1 MDKMRANAYKLRNT
15 KQICG
20 KRGWS
25 QGLVCAI
32 VYVAQSTY
40 SVKNTEYRMW
50 FWKNEK
56 IEHKTPDI
64 SENSYRK
71 LCVQMHGKREGT
83 DCIFTKHRNM
93 V

>member
-1 MDKMRANAYKLRNT
+1 MDKMRVNAYKLRNT

-20 KRGWS
+20 KRWWS

-32 VYVAQSTY
+32 VYVAQSTH
-40 SVKNTEYRMW
+40 SVKNTEYRTW

-71 LCVQMHGKREGT
+71 LCVRMHGKREST
-83 DCIFTKHRNM
+83 DCVFTKHRNM

>member
-1 MDKMRANAYKLRNT
+1 MDKMRVNAYKLRNT
-15 KQICG
+15 KQICWKAMG
-20 KRGWS
+20 GI

-32 VYVAQSTY
+32 VYVAQSTH
-40 SVKNTEYRMW
+40 SVKNTEYRTW

-71 LCVQMHGKREGT
+71 LCV
-83 DCIFTKHRNM
+83 
-93 V
+93 

>member
-1 MDKMRANAYKLRNT
+1 MDKMRVNAYKLRNT

-32 VYVAQSTY
+32 VYVAQSTH
-40 SVKNTEYRMW
+40 SVKNTEYRTW

-64 SENSYRK
+64 SENPYRK
-71 LCVQMHGKREGT
+71 LCVRMHGKREST
-83 DCIFTKHRNM
+83 DCVFTKHRNM

>member
-1 MDKMRANAYKLRNT
+1 MDKMRVNAYKLRNT

-32 VYVAQSTY
+32 VYVAQSTH
-40 SVKNTEYRMW
+40 SVKNTEYRTW
-50 FWKNEK
+50 FLKNEK

-71 LCVQMHGKREGT
+71 LCVRMHGKREST
-83 DCIFTKHRNM
+83 DCVFTKHRNM

>member
-1 MDKMRANAYKLRNT
+1 MDKMRVNAYKLRNT

-40 SVKNTEYRMW
+40 SVKNTEYRIW
-50 FWKNEK
+50 F
-56 IEHKTPDI
+56 
-64 SENSYRK
+64 
-71 LCVQMHGKREGT
+71 
-83 DCIFTKHRNM
+83 
-93 V
+93 